1 MKKRRN
7 EETKKWRNVET
18 IQRIWKA
25 GRQDRWK
32 DTTLRRNEETQ
43 KRRNEEVKK
52 RRNDSKNLEGR
63 QTGQMEGHHIVS
75 VAATH
80 SWPEVLKAA
89 RAVKHFGW
97 SGFRAKELILD
108 LVPTCSP
115 QWILPCWAGLAS
127 RHQPMACSPSVFG
140 RMTLKHNIGSQTNF
154 WTYASKDTSTGIQSN
169 CWKGS
174 CLSMGWIC
182 TTFNAVASVRN
193 LHPWCFHVVCCVFML
208 TLHHSSLTIYF
219 EEAVSGLA
227 DGMEVS
233 LCPHNEPPRLPIG
246 HERVRMR
253 EAQST
258 T

>member
-1 MKKRRN
+1 MRKRRH
-7 EETKKWRNVET
+7 EETKKQSNEET
-18 IQRIWKA
+18 QKRRRRK
-25 GRQDRWK
+25 
-32 DTTLRRNEETQ
+32 RRNEETQ

-127 RHQPMACSPSVFG
+127 RPQPMACSPSVARCLEDWHCNTTFG
-140 RMTLKHNIGSQTNF
+140 RTFGLIPAKTPLQ
-154 WTYASKDTSTGIQSN
+154 ASRAIAGRGHA
-169 CWKGS
+169 CWQVG
-174 CLSMGWIC
+174 
-182 TTFNAVASVRN
+182 
-193 LHPWCFHVVCCVFML
+193 P
-208 TLHHSSLTIYF
+208 
-219 EEAVSGLA
+219 VSGGSGL
-227 DGMEVS
+227 GMEG
-233 LCPHNEPPRLPIG
+233 LRGALAPAAG
-246 HERVRMR
+246 R
-253 EAQST
+253 ENDE
-258 T
+258 